1 MLRIFQSL
9 PQFPTNALS
18 FSTSRKEHVEVNK
31 IAIKQAKRPNALD
44 GKRNNGQTMQYRV
57 FINDKTLEN
66 IEDEFE
72 KGLNGDVSLNELNAQ
87 HGAKWRSKED
97 VKPYSKLLKVYKL
110 IKKFKS
116 KPNKTTKDFEQALKN
131 YKKLNIANKLMSAS
145 EGDIA
150 KFFHNNGY
158 EQ

>member
-9 PQFPTNALS
+9 PQFPTNAFS

-44 GKRNNGQTMQYRV
+44 GTRNNAQTMQYRV
-57 FINDKTLEN
+57 FINDRTLEN

-72 KGLNGDVSLNELNAQ
+72 KGLNGVVSLNELNAQ

-97 VKPYSKLLKVYKL
+97 VKPYIKLLKLYKL

-131 YKKLNIANKLMSAS
+131 YKKLNTPNKLMRAS

-150 KFFHNNGY
+150 EFFHNNGY
-158 EQ
+158 GQ